1 MGLSKFIN
9 QEIYMYYTVNVNHNG
24 MGALL
29 PGSNVNGFKKCC
41 MSNAIDETN
50 GDMLW
55 NGSEER
61 Q

>member
-1 MGLSKFIN
+1 
-9 QEIYMYYTVNVNHNG
+9 MYYTVNVNHNG